1 MHLPGELKVFFIYLV
16 GVDCQLGID
25 LIFSLGSYKEV
36 WLLAELQRTKESDL
50 EG

>member
-25 LIFSLGSYKEV
+25 LIFPLGSNKKYGS
-36 WLLAELQRTKESDL
+36 LQSRNARKNQI
-50 EG
+50 